1 MNIVISLLT
10 LDCHGCPSWY
20 SVTEKIMTG
29 KLKTCLFRPVKLW
42 KQIIAAVSTVWVT
55 HVGAHDKG
63 SFYDENGEN

>member
-1 MNIVISLLT
+1 
-10 LDCHGCPSWY
+10 
-20 SVTEKIMTG
+20 MTG